1 MNDILIAGF
10 GAIGKTKSA
19 KKHKNIIDLKY
30 NNFKHIIDDQL
41 NELPVEERKEQYCLN
56 INVQ

>member
-1 MNDILIAGF
+1 MNGILIAGF
-10 GAIGKTKSA
+10 GAIGKTTAA
-19 KKHKNIIDLKY
+19 KKYKNIIDLESS
-30 NNFKHIIDDQL
+30 NFKYIIDDQL